1 MASELEALLDATIL
15 DVSHRELRFRVPQL
29 TTELLSI
36 GSVDDLFIPWGT
48 ICNID
53 HTRASLNTLKVGI
66 SAIGMVEALTQVR
79 RFRQPS
85 QEFDVVASYL
95 GRHNYSRCDIEDA
108 VGPALARVINGTYV
122 SRRAG
127 PMPRTTL
134 SFRIHISERTAQLSV
149 RLAEFPLH
157 RRAYKVGSQRGT
169 LHPPLAYCMAMIAGV
184 SDDTRLLDP
193 FCGVGTILIESSRV
207 APYAS
212 LLGTD
217 IDAKAIRMARLNAA
231 SAKCKAEF
239 IRMDAGELAL
249 PSNSMERIISNMPW
263 GRTVAASGTLRSTF
277 SPFWS
282 ELDRVLTADGR
293 AVVLMEHDIKDN
305 KTDVCQPDNFRR
317 VLQIRLRLFGR
328 WATLVV
334 LSRHE
339 LDDIFDMSTTFG
351 PVLMRRWQWWRESG
365 LDHELSLS

>member
-1 MASELEALLDATIL
+1 MLTLIARCVRGLEWVVASELEALLDATVL

-53 HTRASLNTLKVGI
+53 HTRASLNTLTAAI
-66 SAIGMVEALTQVR
+66 SAIGMVEALTQVKGL
-79 RFRQPS
+79 RQPS
-85 QEFDVVASYL
+85 QNFDVVASYL
-95 GRHNYSRCDIEDA
+95 GRHNYSRFDIEDA

-169 LHPPLAYCMAMIAGV
+169 LIPPLAYCMAMIAGV

-193 FCGVGTILIESSRV
+193 FCGVGTIVIESSRV

-212 LLGTD
+212 LLGTEY
-217 IDAKAIRMARLNAA
+217 RCQGNTHGSPQCSVGPMQ
-231 SAKCKAEF
+231 
-239 IRMDAGELAL
+239 
-249 PSNSMERIISNMPW
+249 
-263 GRTVAASGTLRSTF
+263 SG
-277 SPFWS
+277 
-282 ELDRVLTADGR
+282 VYQ
-293 AVVLMEHDIKDN
+293 N
-305 KTDVCQPDNFRR
+305 
-317 VLQIRLRLFGR
+317 GR
-328 WATLVV
+328 WTAGFA
-334 LSRHE
+334 E
-339 LDDIFDMSTTFG
+339 QLDGKNYQQYAMGGHGRGEWFFAIDF
-351 PVLMRRWQWWRESG
+351 
-365 LDHELSLS
+365 